1 MKKLVDLKRRREDPE
16 DKEYFKAPT
25 EPPKDY
31 YPISMWL
38 GKAEVDALG
47 LASANVGDE
56 FDMMTRVRVTG
67 KSSNES
73 EDGWNDKNV
82 TLTVLSGAVDSG
94 KGRDPDETAAKL
106 YDNKETE

>member
-1 MKKLVDLKRRREDPE
+1 MAKELVDLKRRREDPE

-47 LASANVGDE
+47 LASANIGDE
-56 FDMMTRVRVTG
+56 HMMTLKVRVTG

-82 TLTVLSGAVDSG
+82 TLTVLEG
-94 KGRDPDETAAKL
+94 KIGDKGKDPDEVAAKL
-106 YDNKETE
+106 YDNKETD